1 VKIRFTVSKNI
12 FKGLVM
18 DMKETEVFGP
28 MMAQPLLISGL
39 LEYAAKHYGQQRII
53 SKRLE
58 GDIHQYRYLEALARS
73 KQLANA
79 LLALGVQKGD
89 RIGTLAW
96 NGYRHFECYYGISGI
111 GAICHTINPR
121 LFSEQVEYIIQHA
134 EDSYLFVDACF
145 IALLEPIAE
154 RIPSVKGII
163 VLIDPDQMPAT
174 SLVNVY
180 NYEEL
185 IAQHETDF
193 SWPQLDAD
201 SGACLC
207 YTSGT
212 TGNPKGVLYSHHST
226 VLHAYASR
234 NPDAL
239 NISSDSIVM
248 PVVPMYH
255 VCAWGMPYIAPMAGA
270 TLVLPGDGMAGADLY
285 RLIDLAKVDLML
297 GVPTVWLGL
306 LDYLKQN
313 DLSIPSV
320 KTVGVGGAASSRA
333 LVEALDKEHGVYL
346 LPIWG
351 MTETSPLATLG
362 AKRKAMANM
371 TEDERYGIQTT
382 AGKPMF
388 GIEIEIFD
396 AETNLALIHDGE
408 TRGLLRVRGPWVLN
422 RYYKSDKNDCFVED
436 GQGQIWFDTGDIA
449 TIDGDS
455 YLKIVDRVKDV
466 VKSGGEWISS
476 IDLENAAQGFDGIKE
491 ACVIGV
497 KHDKWD
503 ERPLLFIVCQQ
514 GSLDKDSIYRY
525 LSAKVAKWWL
535 PDDIIFVDQLPH
547 TATGKL
553 QKRTLRDEY
562 WNYLVEKN

>member
-1 VKIRFTVSKNI
+1 
-12 FKGLVM
+12 
-18 DMKETEVFGP
+18 
-28 MMAQPLLISGL
+28 MMAQPQLISDL
-39 LEYAAKHYGQQRII
+39 LEYAASHYAEQKII

-58 GDIHQYRYLEALARS
+58 GDIHSYNYQQALLRS

-79 LLALGVQKGD
+79 LLKLGVKEGD

-96 NGYRHFECYYGISGI
+96 NGYRHLECYYGISGI

-121 LFSEQVEYIIQHA
+121 LFSEQIEYIIQHA

-145 IALLEPIAE
+145 LNLLAPIAE
-154 RIPSVKGII
+154 SLTSVKGII
-163 VLIDPDQMPAT
+163 VLIDSDKMPESA
-174 SLVNVY
+174 LPNLI
-180 NYEEL
+180 NYEDL
-185 IAQHETDF
+185 IAEQGSDLQ
-193 SWPQLDAD
+193 WPALDPDGA
-201 SGACLC
+201 ACLC

-212 TGNPKGVLYSHHST
+212 TGNPKGVLYSHRST

-239 NISSDSIVM
+239 NISSDTVVM

-255 VCAWGMPYIAPMAGA
+255 VCAWGIPYIAPMSGA
-270 TLVLPGDGMAGADLY
+270 TLVLPGPGMDGESLY
-285 RLIDLAKVDLML
+285 QLIDYAQVDLML

-306 LDYLKQN
+306 IDYLKQQE
-313 DLSIPSV
+313 LSIPSV
-320 KTVGVGGAASSRA
+320 KTVGVGGAASPKV
-333 LVEALDKEHGVYL
+333 LVETLDKEYGIYL

-362 AKRKAMANM
+362 ARNKRLEALSD
-371 TEDERYGIQTT
+371 DERYSLQTS

-396 AETNLALIHDGE
+396 EESNEPLNHDGQ

-422 RYYKSDKNDCFVED
+422 SYYKSDKSDCFIPD
-436 GQGQIWFDTGDIA
+436 SNGNIWFDTGDIA
-449 TIDGDS
+449 TIDEHS
-455 YLKIVDRVKDV
+455 YLRIVDRAKDV

-476 IDLENAAQGFDGIKE
+476 IDLENAALACEGVAE

-497 KHDKWD
+497 KHEKWD
-503 ERPLLFIVCQQ
+503 ERPLLFIVKDDAELK
-514 GSLDKDSIYRY
+514 LDKEKVYQY
-525 LSAKVAKWWL
+525 LTDKIAKWWL
-535 PDDIIFVDQLPH
+535 PDDIIFIEQLPH

-562 WNYLVEKN
+562 WQYLVSEEDK

>member
-1 VKIRFTVSKNI
+1 MTHCNLT
-12 FKGLVM
+12 GQ
-18 DMKETEVFGP
+18 
-28 MMAQPLLISGL
+28 MMAQPQLISDL
-39 LEYAAKHYGQQRII
+39 IEYAANHYGEQEII
-53 SKRLE
+53 SSRLE
-58 GDIHQYRYLEALARS
+58 GDVHSYNYQQASQRS

-79 LLALGVQKGD
+79 LLKLGVKEGD

-121 LFSEQVEYIIQHA
+121 LFSEQIEYIIQHA

-145 IALLEPIAE
+145 LSLLEPIAKSLT
-154 RIPSVKGII
+154 SVKGII
-163 VLIDPDQMPAT
+163 VLIDPDKMPES
-174 SLVNVY
+174 SLTGLI
-180 NYEEL
+180 NYEDL
-185 IAQHETDF
+185 IAEQEPELQ
-193 SWPQLDAD
+193 WPTLSPD
-201 SGACLC
+201 SAACLC

-212 TGNPKGVLYSHHST
+212 TGNPKGVLYSHRST

-239 NISSDSIVM
+239 NISSDTVVM

-255 VCAWGMPYIAPMAGA
+255 VCAWGIPYIAPMSGA
-270 TLVLPGDGMAGADLY
+270 TLVLPGQGMDGESLY
-285 RLIDLAKVDLML
+285 QLIDRTKVDLML

-306 LDYLKQN
+306 IDYLKQH
-313 DLSIPSV
+313 DLAIDSV
-320 KTVGVGGAASSRA
+320 KTVGVGGAASPKV
-333 LVEALDKEHGVYL
+333 LVETLDKDYGIYL

-362 AKRKAMANM
+362 APNKRLAALSD
-371 TEDERYGIQTT
+371 DERYQIQTS

-396 AETNLALIHDGE
+396 EESNEPLKHDGI

-422 RYYKSDKNDCFVED
+422 SYYKSDKSDCFIPD
-436 GQGQIWFDTGDIA
+436 SNGNTWFDTGDIA
-449 TIDGDS
+449 TIDEHS
-455 YLKIVDRVKDV
+455 YLRIVDRAKDV

-476 IDLENAAQGFDGIKE
+476 IDLENAALACAGVAE

-497 KHDKWD
+497 KHEKWD
-503 ERPLLFIVCQQ
+503 ERPLLFIVTDGREQK
-514 GSLDKDSIYRY
+514 LDKEAVYQFLEDKI
-525 LSAKVAKWWL
+525 AKWWV
-535 PDDIIFVDQLPH
+535 PDDIIFIDQLPH

-562 WNYLVEKN
+562 WDYLVKGGIS